1 MPVQNIDDLR
11 NEILRLEVLKQEQE
25 IALKPRF
32 SSPIALFHTA
42 MTVFPKSS
50 ASSERLNL
58 ATFLNQ
64 DFIALASRVL
74 LPLTLNKTLFK
85 RSNFIIKALVG
96 MLSQKASGLINEE
109 TVTGTWGKAKA
120 IFSKMFK
127 KGKAEAKTV
136 VPEASVITP
145 ANPPY
150 GDELTQTVIKQQ
162 EKSRN
167 AE

>member
-11 NEILRLEVLKQEQE
+11 SEIIRLEVLKQEQE

-32 SSPIALFHTA
+32 STPSALFHTVLS
-42 MTVFPKSS
+42 VFPKST
-50 ASSERLNL
+50 SSDEKLNISN
-58 ATFLNQ
+58 FLNQ
-64 DFIALASRVL
+64 DFIALASRILV
-74 LPLTLNKTLFK
+74 PFTLNRTLFRK
-85 RSNFIIKALVG
+85 SNFIIKTIVG
-96 MLSQKASGLINEE
+96 ILSSKASGFINEE
-109 TVTGTWGKAKA
+109 NVTGTLGKVKA
-120 IFSKMFK
+120 FFNKTFK

-167 AE
+167 AQ